1 MKKQIIIK
9 AAIVIL
15 AAAIV
20 LGAGIWF
27 LRNMEDK
34 EYTET
39 RGSMTEGFG
48 QLKTIEWNGLTYR
61 EKPAVT
67 TLLIAGIDQHGDPEA
82 TGSKTYRRG
91 SPADFLLL
99 LAIDHT
105 GKQIHQLQIDRDTMT
120 DVYVLGVFGN
130 EVGSRVMQICLSHYY
145 GDTLEANAK
154 STIRSVQSLLD
165 GLEIDGWYMVDYG
178 AIPVLNDALGGVKV
192 HMDFDMTPVNPAWTK
207 GSDVI
212 LHGQEAEQFVR
223 ARMTVGSGTNQE
235 RMVRQGEY
243 MTNAIRQMN
252 KKISADISFGE
263 SLLESLEKIATT
275 NMTTKRLAEELNQAY
290 NYEILPID
298 HPEGEYTIGSD
309 GYVEFHMKENA
320 GIEWILEHLYTLP
333 E

>member
-105 GKQIHQLQIDRDTMT
+105 GKQIASGTIDFTPT
-120 DVYVLGVFGN
+120 AHVFTVPKCG
-130 EVGSRVMQICLSHYY
+130 M
-145 GDTLEANAK
+145 
-154 STIRSVQSLLD
+154 
-165 GLEIDGWYMVDYG
+165 
-178 AIPVLNDALGGVKV
+178 VKV
-192 HMDFDMTPVNPAWTK
+192 F
-207 GSDVI
+207 
-212 LHGQEAEQFVR
+212 
-223 ARMTVGSGTNQE
+223 
-235 RMVRQGEY
+235 
-243 MTNAIRQMN
+243 
-252 KKISADISFGE
+252 
-263 SLLESLEKIATT
+263 
-275 NMTTKRLAEELNQAY
+275 
-290 NYEILPID
+290 
-298 HPEGEYTIGSD
+298 
-309 GYVEFHMKENA
+309 
-320 GIEWILEHLYTLP
+320 
-333 E
+333 